1 VGWDLPWRWRDR
13 LKDTQTKG
21 RNPAASAPDD
31 SPITLKGETQMWFI
45 MTVCYVASQLN
56 DAFYQAEYDLFPPY
70 VVEM

>member
-1 VGWDLPWRWRDR
+1 
-13 LKDTQTKG
+13 
-21 RNPAASAPDD
+21 
-31 SPITLKGETQMWFI
+31 MWFI